1 MDKLELFRRAV
12 ADIGN
17 VSAVELSAHL
27 EKKYGV
33 KIEPAFI
40 PIFKATLLDLERRSK
55 FRQDATPIPPDQP
68 SQAA

>member
-1 MDKLELFRRAV
+1 MDKLELFRRTV

-17 VSAVELSAHL
+17 VSAAALSAHL

-40 PIFKATLLDLERRSK
+40 PIFKATLLGLELTSK

>member
-17 VSAVELSAHL
+17 VSAAELSAHL

>member
-17 VSAVELSAHL
+17 VSAAELSAHL

-40 PIFKATLLDLERRSK
+40 PIFKATLLDLDRRSK